1 MCDLSV
7 QVYFE
12 VTWKSL
18 SLSVSL
24 SLMLT
29 LYKVIYDLCLRVN
42 KLHVA
47 KLPSGYIRRWWRC
60 TCGFT
65 DTNNLSS
72 ACKHPHA
79 NCFFNFYLL
88 RLVSRHQSPRAE
100 AESTR
105 PQLCNVQISISGSVS
120 RSRRTD
126 TTQSRQPLKSCDCV
140 LHITSLFVRGHYSSG
155 FDLFWYKEYWIN
167 STRSCVSSSTSHLY
181 S

>member
-12 VTWKSL
+12 VTGKSL

-29 LYKVIYDLCLRVN
+29 LYEVIYDLCLRVN
-42 KLHVA
+42 KLHAA
-47 KLPSGYIRRWWRC
+47 KLPSGYIRMWWRR

-79 NCFFNFYLL
+79 NCFFIFIYWGSSAVISLL
-88 RLVSRHQSPRAE
+88 VQKLNPHDHSCVTSRSPSVEVFHAPVAQTQHRAVSRWRAATVFYTSPVCLWGAIIHQ
-100 AESTR
+100 
-105 PQLCNVQISISGSVS
+105 
-120 RSRRTD
+120 
-126 TTQSRQPLKSCDCV
+126 
-140 LHITSLFVRGHYSSG
+140 
-155 FDLFWYKEYWIN
+155 DLTCSDIKN
-167 STRSCVSSSTSHLY
+167 TG
-181 S
+181 